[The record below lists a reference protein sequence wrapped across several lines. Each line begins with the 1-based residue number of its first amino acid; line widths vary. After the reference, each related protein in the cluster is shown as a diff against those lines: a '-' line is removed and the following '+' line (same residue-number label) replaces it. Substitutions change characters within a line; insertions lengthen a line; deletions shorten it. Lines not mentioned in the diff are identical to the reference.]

1 MNPLKLNSNT
11 EVDLVAAKYF
21 CFPQIVCCY
30 SCPRAFSSHFK
41 LCRVIQCITT
51 ADRSLRKKE
60 TDGLGLCTW
69 SLCNNKKKKKKIMFA
84 LISCITSTCK
94 INS

>member
-1 MNPLKLNSNT
+1 MNSLKLNSNT

-41 LCRVIQCITT
+41 LWSYNALPQPLV
-51 ADRSLRKKE
+51 ARSLRKKE

-69 SLCNNKKKKKKIMFA
+69 SLCNN
-84 LISCITSTCK
+84 
-94 INS
+94 